1 MLFFNLLGELLF
13 EPHFPLVI
21 SVAVEETPAGGSV
34 VDNGTVVV
42 VFGDAGLGGAGRGLG
57 MVRWS
62 GDGAWGMG
70 VACKLLTL
78 LPIIV

>member
-21 SVAVEETPAGGSV
+21 SVAVETPVAGGSV
-34 VDNGTVVV
+34 VVNGIVVV
-42 VFGDAGLGGAGRGLG
+42 LGDAGLGGAGRGLG

-62 GDGAWGMG
+62 GGGAWGMG

-78 LPIIV
+78 LPMIV

>member
-21 SVAVEETPAGGSV
+21 SVVIETPDAGGSV
-34 VDNGTVVV
+34 VDNGTVV

-62 GDGAWGMG
+62 GGGAGGMG
-70 VACKLLTL
+70 VACKLLAL
-78 LPIIV
+78 LPVIV

>member
-21 SVAVEETPAGGSV
+21 SVAVETPVAEGSV

-42 VFGDAGLGGAGRGLG
+42 FGDAGGLGGAGRGLG
-57 MVRWS
+57 MVKWS
-62 GDGAWGMG
+62 GGGAWGMG

-78 LPIIV
+78 LPMIV